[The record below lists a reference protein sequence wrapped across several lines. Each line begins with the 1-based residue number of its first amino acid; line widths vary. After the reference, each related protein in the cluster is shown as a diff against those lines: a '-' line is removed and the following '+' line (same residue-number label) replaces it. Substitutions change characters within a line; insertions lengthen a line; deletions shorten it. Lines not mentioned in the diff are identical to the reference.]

1 MQIEIQSYDFSLT
14 NALRDYTERRL
25 RFTLAR
31 VANRIRRITVQLF
44 EINGPRGG
52 IDKCCRIQVR
62 LNGLDGVVIEDTEA
76 NVYLAIDRAA
86 DRVGRTAMRRLARRN
101 AHPHGNP
108 AAPGT
113 LMDR

>member
-14 NALRDYTERRL
+14 DALRDHIERRL

-44 EINGPRGG
+44 DINGPRGG

-76 NVYLAIDRAA
+76 NVYLAIDRAT
-86 DRVGRTAMRRLARRN
+86 GRIGRNLMRRLARYEARPDYYPTGL
-101 AHPHGNP
+101 ATVPVY
-108 AAPGT
+108 
-113 LMDR
+113 